1 MRCVVGGEKA
11 LICKLQCLQ
20 SYRRRV
26 EKREFA
32 SDFSQLSCPYQ
43 KRTRVTC
50 H

>member
-11 LICKLQCLQ
+11 LISKLQCLQ

-32 SDFSQLSCPYQ
+32 SDFSQLS
-43 KRTRVTC
+43 
-50 H
+50 